1 MMLSILPDNFPSVL
15 FSHLLATGIANRQV
29 SAKSFNCEA
38 FNYVFYVV
46 EENL

>member
-1 MMLSILPDNFPSVL
+1 MMMSIFPDNFPVVL
-15 FSHLLATGIANRQV
+15 FSHLLATAIANWHI
-29 SAKSFNCEA
+29 SAKSFNFEA